1 MIHHHGLSLLSLP
14 NPHFLRLLP
23 PYPLHSS
30 PLQQDPP
37 PYREQA
43 LPPQVADSTD
53 ENEGPAAPS
62 PAAPSPMA
70 ARLRGRRD
78 QQLAADS
85 TSSQAFPLRT
95 GGNGQLQYWPFS
107 SSDLYN
113 WKNNNPSFSE
123 DPVRLTALIESVLI
137 THQPTWDDCQQ
148 LLQTLL
154 TSEEKQRVL
163 LEARKAV
170 RGTDGRPT
178 QLPNE
183 IDAAFP
189 LERPNWDFT
198 TQEGRNHLILYRQ
211 LLIAGLHGAGRRPTN
226 LAKVKQV
233 LQGPGETPS
242 AFLER
247 LKEAY
252 RRYTPYDPEDPG
264 QETSVA
270 MSFIWQSAPDIK
282 RRLERL
288 ENLREDRLRKEFPV
302 KDRVDRRE
310 TGGGPRWGEDQQK
323 AYQEI
328 KRALLTAPA
337 LGLPDLTKPFE
348 LFVDEKQGYTKGVLT
363 QKLGPWRRPVA
374 YLSKKL
380 DPVASGWP
388 PCLRM
393 VAAIAVLTKDA
404 GKLTLGQPLAILAP
418 HAMEALVKQPPDR
431 WLSNARM
438 THYQAMLLD
447 TDRVHFGPVV
457 TLNPATLLPLPE
469 GGAKHNCL
477 NPAPF
482 AGGRGETQLPRD
494 PCGNARDQTGPDG
507 STPPER

>member
-1 MIHHHGLSLLSLP
+1 MGQSLTTPLSLTLQHWRDVQDFANNQSVEVRKRRWVTFCSSEWPTFNVGWPRDGTFDLNIISQVKSKMMDP
-14 NPHFLRLLP
+14 GPHGHPDQVAYIVTWEAMAYDPPPWAKPFVPPKPLLP
-23 PYPLHSS
+23 PSAPTLPPPVSSS
-30 PLQQDPP
+30 PAGPPIRSSLYPTLTDPSKTKPPPPQVLPAGDDLLVDLLTEDPP

-170 RGTDGRPT
+170 RGADGRPT

-242 AFLER
+242 AFLEQ

-288 ENLREDRLRKEFPV
+288 ENLRESSLRDLLKEAERIFNKRETPEEREDRLRKEAEE
-302 KDRVDRRE
+302 REDRRRTE
-310 TGGGPRWGEDQQK
+310 AEEKEKERDRKRHKEMSKLLATVVSSQRQGRQEGDRRGP
-323 AYQEI
+323 
-328 KRALLTAPA
+328 
-337 LGLPDLTKPFE
+337 LG
-348 LFVDEKQGYTKGVLT
+348 
-363 QKLGPWRRPVA
+363 
-374 YLSKKL
+374 S
-380 DPVASGWP
+380 
-388 PCLRM
+388 
-393 VAAIAVLTKDA
+393 
-404 GKLTLGQPLAILAP
+404 
-418 HAMEALVKQPPDR
+418 
-431 WLSNARM
+431 
-438 THYQAMLLD
+438 
-447 TDRVHFGPVV
+447 
-457 TLNPATLLPLPE
+457 
-469 GGAKHNCL
+469 
-477 NPAPF
+477 
-482 AGGRGETQLPRD
+482 
-494 PCGNARDQTGPDG
+494 
-507 STPPER
+507 